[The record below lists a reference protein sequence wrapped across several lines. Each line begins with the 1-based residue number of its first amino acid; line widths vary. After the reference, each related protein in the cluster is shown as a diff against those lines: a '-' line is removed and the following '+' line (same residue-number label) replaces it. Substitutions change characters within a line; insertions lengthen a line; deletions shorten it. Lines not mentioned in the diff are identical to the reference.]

1 MRRAHAAGHLA
12 SASTVRMSRLLM
24 IVAIFSV
31 HVAQRNVE
39 KIVQHID
46 DDQRW
51 RFHGTPLIPRAF
63 LQSRPYLPDALVDGK
78 ARGR

>member
-1 MRRAHAAGHLA
+1 
-12 SASTVRMSRLLM
+12 MSRLLM

-51 RFHGTPLIPRAF
+51 RFHGTPLIPRF
-63 LQSRPYLPDALVDGK
+63 PCNRVPTSRRAC
-78 ARGR
+78 